1 MGEFHKHNIPGMPIN
16 DSVKLVKDITGIPQ
30 LELEEW
36 PLRMAHFISKASP
49 QGIWGVYSRVGD
61 IVDLSVRSV
70 KRVLEYFQQTGEMY
84 ASSTREAALV
94 KTKDLSKHEDQV
106 HHRLLQREK
115 RTCYEAKNSIAAS
128 NSFSG

>member
-70 KRVLEYFQQTGEMY
+70 KRVLEYFQQT
-84 ASSTREAALV
+84 REVYSRRPPTA
-94 KTKDLSKHEDQV
+94 LSKYELQV
-106 HHRLLQREK
+106 ANIID
-115 RTCYEAKNSIAAS
+115 YYNAKYGYVTKPTILSYLYTH
-128 NSFSG
+128 FLW